1 MCLTLSQALWLL
13 HRVAHVGQVGHVG
26 QVAHVAHGGHLGQS
40 TVSTR
45 TASVALEVGAW
56 TKALLPDHKDERSCA
71 QYDQLSH
78 ADMAPGCHALHATLA
93 RNALAQVTHVA
104 SSMAAQAAG
113 FLARGPPA
121 IA

>member
-1 MCLTLSQALWLL
+1 MKPTSPLLLRTLVAAMAMCLVLAQALWLL
-13 HRVAHVGQVGHVG
+13 HRVGHVR
-26 QVAHVAHGGHLGQS
+26 VVTH
-40 TVSTR
+40 
-45 TASVALEVGAW
+45 TASDEFKASAW
-56 TKALLPDHKDERSCA
+56 MKAVLPDHQDERSCA

-78 ADMAPGCHALHATLA
+78 ADMAPGCHALHLTQGHSD
-93 RNALAQVTHVA
+93 LAQAAHVA